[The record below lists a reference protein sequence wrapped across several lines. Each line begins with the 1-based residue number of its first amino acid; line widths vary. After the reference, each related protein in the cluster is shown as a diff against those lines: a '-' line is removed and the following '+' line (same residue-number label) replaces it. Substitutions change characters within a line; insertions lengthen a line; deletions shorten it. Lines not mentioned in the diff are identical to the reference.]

1 MGYLSRPSTDY
12 VDNTVGV
19 VLDPMAVH
27 NYCIDDGNP
36 ECTEEEIKKIE
47 VAYRFVA
54 FWCGDTRAWR
64 ARAEQQFQDGL
75 LLKTALN
82 DSLPIVTGDD
92 FDEQMEIWYS
102 VPTHQRFADKENARI
117 KILELWER
125 TNLGYF

>member
-1 MGYLSRPSTDY
+1 MDDGRLSTSRSNSLGAATFDDWDIYPRPSTDY

-54 FWCGDTRAWR
+54 FWCGDTRAW
-64 ARAEQQFQDGL
+64 
-75 LLKTALN
+75 KHVLN
-82 DSLPIVTGDD
+82 NNSKMD
-92 FDEQMEIWYS
+92 YS
-102 VPTHQRFADKENARI
+102 
-117 KILELWER
+117 
-125 TNLGYF
+125 